1 MFVIPD
7 RTDAAAT
14 PRHRTP
20 MTARRGADGL
30 RIRPE

>member
-1 MFVIPD
+1 VFVIPD

-14 PRHRTP
+14 PRRRTP